1 MTATITRLDHHHTA
15 LANARLT
22 VRSAT
27 ASQIDVL
34 MACDVLDTGGPRD
47 ADLARQLRI
56 AARPSL
62 AAAVNEAA
70 SNEAPPQPAQPVRE
84 NASWLDEEM
93 LAIAAV
99 FAAAI
104 LAAGIGLA
112 VQAWWLAGMEGG

>member
-1 MTATITRLDHHHTA
+1 MSDRKSATITRLDHHHTA

-27 ASQIDVL
+27 ASDIDVL

-62 AAAVNEAA
+62 AAAVNEASRRDA
-70 SNEAPPQPAQPVRE
+70 RE
-84 NASWLDEEM
+84 NDPLPGAMMLTIV
-93 LAIAAV
+93 LAIAAGV
-99 FAAAI
+99 

-112 VQAWWLAGMEGG
+112 VQAWWLAGMVGGW